1 MPGMSAS
8 TTSFRRWAP
17 LVSAI
22 KLISMIP
29 PTVAKDLVGTTV
41 TAQGMPA

>member
-8 TTSFRRWAP
+8 TTCFSRVAP

-22 KLISMIP
+22 RLISMIP
-29 PTVAKDLVGTTV
+29 PTVANDLVGTTV
-41 TAQGMPA
+41 TAQGMSA